1 MHSWMESQKGEKL
14 LFVPR
19 VVSWLVLEWVRLIFQ
34 VLGFTALPKNQMGI
48 PDEKN

>member
-1 MHSWMESQKGEKL
+1 MESQKGEKL

-34 VLGFTALPKNQMGI
+34 VLDFTALPKNQMGI